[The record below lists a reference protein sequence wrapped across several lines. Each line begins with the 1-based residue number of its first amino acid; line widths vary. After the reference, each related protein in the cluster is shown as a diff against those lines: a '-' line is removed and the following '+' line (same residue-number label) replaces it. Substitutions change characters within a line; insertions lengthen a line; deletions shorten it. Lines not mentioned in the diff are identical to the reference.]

1 MQQTSCNLFCIA
13 AVALVMCLACCGNR
27 LKAGDPE
34 TPMGGV
40 ALEILRTDGRSS
52 HALYS
57 VESNGTLSFGGGF
70 DALRDRITWTAAM
83 TTEQI
88 AGLRALLEEHSW
100 FERAPMGA
108 GGDNEVIHEITFA
121 SPRAS
126 WRARVRGGGPR
137 LDPILEFLREAS
149 LSRHDDLLDS
159 LPQPNSPP
167 DSGQ

>member
-1 MQQTSCNLFCIA
+1 MKQTSCNLFCIA
-13 AVALVMCLACCGNR
+13 PVALVMCLACCGNR
-27 LKAGDPE
+27 LKAGDPD

-52 HALYS
+52 HALYR
-57 VESNGTLSFGGGF
+57 VESDGTLSFGGGF
-70 DALRDRITWTAAM
+70 DALRDRTTWTAAM

-88 AGLRALLEEHSW
+88 AALQALLEEHGW
-100 FERAPMGA
+100 FASPPAGA
-108 GGDNEVIHEITFA
+108 SFDSDVVHKVTFA

-126 WRARVRGGGPR
+126 WRARVRGGGPH
-137 LDPILEFLREAS
+137 LDPILDFLREAA

-159 LPQPNSPP
+159 LPQPSSPP